1 MKSTTA
7 FQCVFILLSFFSC
20 AIDSIK
26 TVHDEKAEA
35 ANKEAA
41 EHPKNL
47 AEVKKSASTL
57 TDEELSKFAYEIGLD
72 PTKNL
77 SSEEVAQVEKRKK
90 LRTLE
95 RSLDSQKERI
105 NYSKVLPWLQ
115 DDEEKIT
122 YLSIPSVEGR
132 QAWINK
138 NKIWKRAKN
147 SKDYQDIMEATDIA
161 LGMPSDLVKKAWGD
175 PDAIE
180 SSGNPIYKNE
190 RWKYIKQVS
199 TPNGYRQEKRYVYF
213 EGGRV
218 VGWETE

>member
-1 MKSTTA
+1 MKLKAA
-7 FQCVFILLSFFSC
+7 FKFIFISISLFSC
-20 AIDSIK
+20 SINSIK
-26 TVHDEKAEA
+26 TVHDDKPEVGDQVAKKAVENTLMT
-35 ANKEAA
+35 NKIGPE
-41 EHPKNL
+41 
-47 AEVKKSASTL
+47 L
-57 TDEELSKFAYEIGLD
+57 TDEELNKFAYEIGLD
-72 PTKNL
+72 PTKSL
-77 SSEEVAQVEKRKK
+77 SPEEKNQIEKRKK

-115 DDEEKIT
+115 NDDEKIN

-147 SKDYQDIMEATDIA
+147 TKDYQEIMEATDIA

-175 PDAIE
+175 PEAVE

-199 TPNGYRQEKRYVYF
+199 TPNGFRQEKRYVYF
-213 EGGRV
+213 EGARV